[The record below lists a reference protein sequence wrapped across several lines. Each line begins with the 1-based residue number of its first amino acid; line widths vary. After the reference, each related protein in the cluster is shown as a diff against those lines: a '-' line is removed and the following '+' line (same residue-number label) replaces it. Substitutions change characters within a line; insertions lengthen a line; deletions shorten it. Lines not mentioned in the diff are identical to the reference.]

1 MTALIIF
8 GCFILVGLVV
18 FQMSKINEMIKRI
31 KGEEAALEQSNNNT
45 AWALLAFMIVFLVAT
60 VYSAYHYKN
69 FMLGY
74 GPLLPASE
82 HASYI
87 DGLFNVTLWATGI
100 VFIITHILLFYFA
113 WKYKYTKGGGDSCH
127 GDLMLLTFTFY
138 S

>member
-87 DGLFNVTLWATGI
+87 DGLFNVTSMGYRYCFYYHAHPFILFCLEIQVHKRSKGFIYAT
-100 VFIITHILLFYFA
+100 
-113 WKYKYTKGGGDSCH
+113 
-127 GDLMLLTFTFY
+127 
-138 S
+138 

>member
-100 VFIITHILLFYFA
+100 VFLLSRTSFYSILLGNTSTQKEQRLYI
-113 WKYKYTKGGGDSCH
+113 CH
-127 GDLMLLTFTFY
+127 MIINLK
-138 S
+138 